1 MRMCYLS
8 ISHTNV
14 FSVTVPP
21 GRLQE
26 GSGALIKA
34 AFAGQ
39 ECGLLRLGVTEG
51 LGVRSQSLYSH
62 GQPAGDWA
70 AGPWGL
76 AAIRHLC
83 PLSCLSSQ
91 TSGTTSSSP
100 NTLTCSNTHTHIHT
114 PLSLPFPIFGPLAAD
129 GPPGSP
135 SLVSSAQ
142 RLKKSQCSHCPS
154 LGQAPSSKVKSRIR
168 AKREKLIRGLSKEG
182 LGEGGGRVTTPVK
195 KFSWCQI

>member
-62 GQPAGDWA
+62 GQPASRPASRPGTGLPGLGAWLQLGICALSLAFPVRPLALPALALTHSRA
-70 AGPWGL
+70 A
-76 AAIRHLC
+76 
-83 PLSCLSSQ
+83 
-91 TSGTTSSSP
+91 
-100 NTLTCSNTHTHIHT
+100 THTHTYT
-114 PLSLPFPIFGPLAAD
+114 PLCLSPFPSLVLWLPMDPLAARPWSALRR
-129 GPPGSP
+129 GSRNHSAHTAPPSVRP
-135 SLVSSAQ
+135 
-142 RLKKSQCSHCPS
+142 
-154 LGQAPSSKVKSRIR
+154 QAPR
-168 AKREKLIRGLSKEG
+168 
-182 LGEGGGRVTTPVK
+182 
-195 KFSWCQI
+195 

>member
-62 GQPAGDWA
+62 GQPASRPAGRPGPGLPGLGAWLQLGICALSLAFPLRPLALPALALTHSHA
-70 AGPWGL
+70 A
-76 AAIRHLC
+76 
-83 PLSCLSSQ
+83 
-91 TSGTTSSSP
+91 
-100 NTLTCSNTHTHIHT
+100 THTHTHT
-114 PLSLPFPIFGPLAAD
+114 HPSVSPLSHLWSSGCRWTPWQPVPGQLCAEAQEITVLTLPLPRSGP
-129 GPPGSP
+129 
-135 SLVSSAQ
+135 
-142 RLKKSQCSHCPS
+142 
-154 LGQAPSSKVKSRIR
+154 
-168 AKREKLIRGLSKEG
+168 KLQ
-182 LGEGGGRVTTPVK
+182 GEE
-195 KFSWCQI
+195 QN